1 MGCWVIEREMIN
13 RRVRFLRVILVKGKG
28 VGVFICAL
36 VREVLVWFVGFYI
49 RISWDLFI
57 KS

>member
-1 MGCWVIEREMIN
+1 MIN